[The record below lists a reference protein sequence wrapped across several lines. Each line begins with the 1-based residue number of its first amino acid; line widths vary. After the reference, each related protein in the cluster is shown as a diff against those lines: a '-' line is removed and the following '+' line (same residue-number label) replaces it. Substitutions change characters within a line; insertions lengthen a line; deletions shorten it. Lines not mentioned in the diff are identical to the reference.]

1 MLFSICKFVNPK
13 GSIAD
18 NFFMKMKLNLKQT
31 ASLHLFATAVIA
43 CLFVAGCAE
52 EEISLELENAEMT
65 DEQIAAAVA
74 QFAPQLVVLTGGEPG
89 LQVSER
95 LVDLLHTEGRK
106 VAIET
111 NGTCPLPTGIDW
123 VTVSPKEGSTPVLTA
138 ANEVKVVFQA
148 GTDVEKWHNQIS
160 AGHYFLQPCSCKN
173 TSETVAYIMAH
184 PHWRLSLQTH
194 KYLGIR

>member
-1 MLFSICKFVNPK
+1 MPPMRRINEIFESLQGEGFNTGMPAVFVR
-13 GSIAD
+13 
-18 NFFMKMKLNLKQT
+18 F
-31 ASLHLFATAVIA
+31 
-43 CLFVAGCAE
+43 AGCNLACPFCDTDHRPT
-52 EEISLELENAEMT
+52 AEMT

-74 QFAPQLVVLTGGEPG
+74 QFAPLLVVLTGGEPG

-95 LVDLLHTEGRK
+95 LVDLLHAEGRK

-111 NGTCPLPTGIDW
+111 NGTCTLPANIDW
-123 VTVSPKEGSTPVLTA
+123 VTVSPKEGSSPVLKA

-148 GTDVEKWHNQIS
+148 DTDVEKWRNQIS
-160 AGHYFLQPCSCKN
+160 ADHYFLQPCSCKN

>member
-1 MLFSICKFVNPK
+1 MPPMRRINEIFESLQGEGFNTGTPAVFVR
-13 GSIAD
+13 
-18 NFFMKMKLNLKQT
+18 F
-31 ASLHLFATAVIA
+31 
-43 CLFVAGCAE
+43 AGCNLACPFFDTDHRPT
-52 EEISLELENAEMT
+52 AEMT

-74 QFAPQLVVLTGGEPG
+74 QFAPLLVVLTGGEPG

-95 LVDLLHTEGRK
+95 LVDLLHAEGRK

-111 NGTCPLPTGIDW
+111 NGTCPLPANIDW
-123 VTVSPKEGSTPVLTA
+123 VTVSPKEGSTPVLKA

-148 GTDVEKWHNQIS
+148 DTDVEKWRNQIS
-160 AGHYFLQPCSCKN
+160 ADHYFLQPCSCKN

>member
-1 MLFSICKFVNPK
+1 MRRINEIFESLQGEGFHTGTSAVFVRFSGC
-13 GSIAD
+13 
-18 NFFMKMKLNLKQT
+18 NL
-31 ASLHLFATAVIA
+31 A
-43 CLFVAGCAE
+43 CPFCDTDHRPT
-52 EEISLELENAEMT
+52 AEMT

-95 LVDLLHTEGRK
+95 LVDLLHADGRK

-111 NGTCPLPTGIDW
+111 NGTCQLPAGIDW
-123 VTVSPKEGSTPVLTA
+123 ITVSPKEGSTPVLTA

-148 GTDVEKWHNQIS
+148 DIDVEKWHNQIS

>member
-1 MLFSICKFVNPK
+1 MRRINEIFESLQGEGFHTGTPAVFVR
-13 GSIAD
+13 
-18 NFFMKMKLNLKQT
+18 F
-31 ASLHLFATAVIA
+31 
-43 CLFVAGCAE
+43 AGCNLACPFCDTDHR
-52 EEISLELENAEMT
+52 STAEMT

-95 LVDLLHTEGRK
+95 LVDLLHIEGRK

-111 NGTCPLPTGIDW
+111 NGTCPLPANIDW

-148 GTDVEKWHNQIS
+148 DIDVEKWHNAIKTD
-160 AGHYFLQPCSCKN
+160 HYFLQPCSCKN

>member
-1 MLFSICKFVNPK
+1 MRRINEIFESLQGEGFHTGTPAVFVRFSGC
-13 GSIAD
+13 
-18 NFFMKMKLNLKQT
+18 NL
-31 ASLHLFATAVIA
+31 A
-43 CLFVAGCAE
+43 CPFCDTDHRAFTT
-52 EEISLELENAEMT
+52 MT
-65 DEQIAAAVA
+65 DEQIAAVVA
-74 QFAPQLVVLTGGEPG
+74 QFKPELVVLTGGEPG

-111 NGTCPLPTGIDW
+111 NGTCPLPANIDW
-123 VTVSPKEGSTPVLTA
+123 VTVSPKEGSAPVLTA

-148 GTDVEKWHNQIS
+148 DIDVEKWHNAIKTD
-160 AGHYFLQPCSCKN
+160 HYFLQPCSCKN
-173 TSETVAYIMAH
+173 TSEMVAYIMAH